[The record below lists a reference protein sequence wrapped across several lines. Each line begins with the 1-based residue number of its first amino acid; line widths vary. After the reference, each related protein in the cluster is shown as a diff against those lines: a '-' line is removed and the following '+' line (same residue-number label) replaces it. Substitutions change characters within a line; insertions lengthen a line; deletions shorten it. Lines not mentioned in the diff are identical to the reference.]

1 MGDLRN
7 VLNGLKSSTT
17 DSVPQNVEES
27 WYDDKDSN
35 EEQFQTGKA
44 VACIWQEDVGYNI
57 TWYLGIVDQI
67 VGDKVYVSYMRRSDK
82 NKVWAD
88 YFQKKLKSMTQV
100 EIKSLLEI
108 LRLGIQW
115 WPWSEA
121 ILRDRHWHR
130 LNSVLTKFQH
140 GCSRYWFQGLCI
152 LTCFSPV
159 LQCYTPWKHQKT

>member
-67 VGDKVYVSYMRRSDK
+67 VGDKVCVIHEKIR
-82 NKVWAD
+82 
-88 YFQKKLKSMTQV
+88 QK
-100 EIKSLLEI
+100 
-108 LRLGIQW
+108 
-115 WPWSEA
+115 
-121 ILRDRHWHR
+121 
-130 LNSVLTKFQH
+130 
-140 GCSRYWFQGLCI
+140 QGLSWLFPEEAEI
-152 LTCFSPV
+152 HDTGRDQIITRNTEIRHSMMAMIRGNITRQTLTQIEQCFDKISTW
-159 LQCYTPWKHQKT
+159 LL